1 MGRDTW
7 RYRAQERER
16 AKKKRMNPIWRGVGC
31 LMIVFLTLA
40 GYGFADW
47 FLRANATSGWIAIP
61 PVFLYPP
68 FAPWLPHGM
77 LVKIVVAILFM
88 LMSYGLVSTV
98 YAILFPIRLGE
109 TDSPPIRRGR
119 SRRGP

>member
-16 AKKKRMNPIWRGVGC
+16 TKKKRMNPIWRGVGC
-31 LMIVFLTLA
+31 LTIVFLTLA

-47 FLRANATSGWIAIP
+47 FLRANATSGWVNIP
-61 PVFLYPP
+61 RVFLVLPI
-68 FAPWLPHGM
+68 APWLPYGI

-98 YAILFPIRLGE
+98 YAILFPIRPEE
-109 TDSPPIRRGR
+109 TDAPPIRRG
-119 SRRGP
+119 SQRRGL